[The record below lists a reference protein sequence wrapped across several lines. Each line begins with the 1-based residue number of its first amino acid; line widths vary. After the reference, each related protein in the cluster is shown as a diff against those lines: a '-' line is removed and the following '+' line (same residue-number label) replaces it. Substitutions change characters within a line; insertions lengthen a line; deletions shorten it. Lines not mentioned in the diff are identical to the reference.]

1 MAVHRERESE
11 RARKLVAIQHKQ
23 ANMCSANENN
33 GTATPPPV
41 ALSQN
46 PSDYGNNLKI
56 IDSNDQIKELQT
68 IIRDK

>member
-1 MAVHRERESE
+1 
-11 RARKLVAIQHKQ
+11 
-23 ANMCSANENN
+23 MCSANENN